1 MKAGI
6 ANSLSARCAGACPSA
21 RTKLRK
27 KKRRMAGA
35 GRSVRRFPKKWGGR
49 RENEGGFARKST
61 SFRSISPYAQKNEM
75 FFPQKIRPFETKFL
89 LLRLI
94 KHNFP
99 FIPPHCGVHIAQSR
113 GTFPDH
119 PAQMLFNLLN
129 HRNFT
134 LSLPIGTDKKRY
146 APARVA
152 SLHKR
157 NELYSKL
164 SKSPFT

>member
-1 MKAGI
+1 MRDAQGRVR
-6 ANSLSARCAGACPSA
+6 SRVRRCGGGNGEWQRREGACVFS
-21 RTKLRK
+21 KKMGRK
-27 KKRRMAGA
+27 KRKEGA
-35 GRSVRRFPKKWGGR
+35 FRKKVHKFLF
-49 RENEGGFARKST
+49 NLSLFS
-61 SFRSISPYAQKNEM
+61 KNEI
-75 FFPQKIRPFETKFL
+75 FFSRKIRQFETKVL
-89 LLRLI
+89 LLHLI